1 MRIFFHRHL
10 VLKLIGL
17 LILAPHFTFSEH
29 KQPTDNPPIITIL
42 PLPIS
47 GLGFGNYTWTSTED
61 SITIPLRR
69 VGRIYLIEAEVDGEK
84 GYLVFDTGASGIV
97 LNKTYFR
104 NHLVTDSQNSNG
116 ISGSIANVE
125 RIKVDA
131 LEIFGLK
138 YKGVIADITN
148 LGHIENRRGVKVLGL
163 FGFSM
168 LKDFEIIF
176 NPSQN
181 QLQLFKIDKK
191 GMRVTPSD
199 EKFNADFTTTFE
211 FSNSILFIKANISG
225 KNLRF
230 CFDTGAETNV
240 IDRYAPKS
248 VLNCITITR
257 RSSLVGAGSSS
268 AEVLFGTMNGL
279 QFGPKKM
286 DNMETIITN
295 LDPLSEAYGTK
306 IDGMLGYSFIS
317 KGVIYIN
324 FVKNVFAIQYLK
336 ANDQ

>member
-1 MRIFFHRHL
+1 MRVHFYRY
-10 VLKLIGL
+10 LILTL
-17 LILAPHFTFSEH
+17 LILAPRLTFPERIQS
-29 KQPTDNPPIITIL
+29 TDNPPIITIL
-42 PLPIS
+42 PLPIA
-47 GLGFGNYTWTSTED
+47 GLSYGNYTWTSTED

-69 VGRIYLIEAEVDGEK
+69 AGRIYLIEAEVDGEK
-84 GYLVFDTGASGIV
+84 GYLVFDTGASGVV

-104 NHLVTDSQNSNG
+104 NHLVTDNQSSSG
-116 ISGSIANVE
+116 VTSAISNVE
-125 RIKVDA
+125 RITVDN

-138 YKGVIADITN
+138 YKGVTADITN

-163 FGFSM
+163 FGFCM

-181 QLQLFKIDKK
+181 QLQLFRVDKK
-191 GMRVTPSD
+191 GERIATSD
-199 EKFNADFTTTFE
+199 EKFIPDFTSTFE
-211 FSNSILFIKANISG
+211 LRNSILFIKANISG

-257 RSSLVGAGSSS
+257 RSSLYGAGSS
-268 AEVLFGTMNGL
+268 ATEVLFGTMNGL
-279 QFGPKKM
+279 QFGPKKI

-295 LDPLSEAYGTK
+295 LDPLSEAYGTR

-317 KGVIYIN
+317 KGVICIN
-324 FVKNVFAIQYLK
+324 FVKNVFAIRYLK
-336 ANDQ
+336 VNDQ